1 MQKLEVCKRLEGERT
16 TMRVLISVFKPIAFG
31 IAVVAF
37 MVISHSPAK
46 ADEVTLAVYT
56 NGCFNC
62 ASPPNSSGAQQ
73 FSLTGTGLSYTNS
86 TFNGT
91 TASGF
96 RAFGAAPA
104 PQGTQAVNNF
114 GSFFLASSLATYTGN
129 TFTLRVTFTAPAEIV
144 GGGSPLFTATL
155 TGSVMSDNQGG
166 VFIDFNNTPQLFTFS
181 NGTASGSFNLIVNDL
196 SIDPNSSNDIS
207 ATIIGVQQSAIPEPA
222 SMLLLGTG
230 LVGVAGFARWRF

>member
-1 MQKLEVCKRLEGERT
+1 LEQGENED
-16 TMRVLISVFKPIAFG
+16 MRILNLMFKPLALAAIA
-31 IAVVAF
+31 IAVMAMGHGV
-37 MVISHSPAK
+37 VK
-46 ADEVTLAVYT
+46 ADEVTLAGYT

-62 ASPPNSSGAQQ
+62 ATPPNTSAIQQ
-73 FSLTGTGLSYTNS
+73 ASLSGLSYTNS

-91 TASGF
+91 TAAGF

-129 TFTLRVTFTAPAEIV
+129 SFTLRVTFTAPTGIA
-144 GGGSPLFTATL
+144 GGGSQLFTATL

-166 VFIDFNNTPQLFTFS
+166 VFIDFDNTPQLFTFS
-181 NGTASGSFNLIVNDL
+181 NGTGSGSFSLVVNDL
-196 SIDPNSSNDIS
+196 SIAPNSSNDIS
-207 ATIIGVQQSAIPEPA
+207 ATIISAQQHTIPEPA

-230 LVGVAGFARWRF
+230 LMGVAGVARRRLKTRFLAD

>member
-1 MQKLEVCKRLEGERT
+1 
-16 TMRVLISVFKPIAFG
+16 MRVLISVFKPIAFG
-31 IAVVAF
+31 MAVVAF

-46 ADEVTLAVYT
+46 ADEVTLSGYT

-62 ASPPNSSGAQQ
+62 ASPPNTSAVQQ
-73 FSLTGTGLSYTNS
+73 NALLGLSYTNS

-91 TASGF
+91 TANGF
-96 RAFGAAPA
+96 RAIGAAPA

-129 TFTLRVTFTAPAEIV
+129 AFTLRVTFSAPAGIN
-144 GGGSPLFTATL
+144 GGGSTLFTATL
-155 TGSVMSDNQGG
+155 TGTVMSDNQGG
-166 VFIDFNNTPQLFTFS
+166 VFIDFNNTPQVFTFS
-181 NGTASGSFNLIVNDL
+181 NASASGSFSLIVNDL

-207 ATIIGVQQSAIPEPA
+207 ANIIGAQQSAVPEPA

-230 LVGVAGFARWRF
+230 LMGLAGLIRRLRRNT

>member
-1 MQKLEVCKRLEGERT
+1 
-16 TMRVLISVFKPIAFG
+16 MRILNLMFKPLALAAIA
-31 IAVVAF
+31 IAVMAMGHGV
-37 MVISHSPAK
+37 VK
-46 ADEVTLAVYT
+46 ADEVTLAGYT

-62 ASPPNSSGAQQ
+62 ATPPNTSAIQQ
-73 FSLTGTGLSYTNS
+73 ASLSGLSYTNS

-91 TASGF
+91 TAAGF

-129 TFTLRVTFTAPAEIV
+129 SFTLRVTFTAPTGIA
-144 GGGSPLFTATL
+144 GGGSQLFTATL

-166 VFIDFNNTPQLFTFS
+166 VFIDFDNTPQLFTFS
-181 NGTASGSFNLIVNDL
+181 NGTGSGSFSLVVNDL
-196 SIDPNSSNDIS
+196 SIAPNSSNDIS
-207 ATIIGVQQSAIPEPA
+207 ATIISAQQHTIPEPA

-230 LVGVAGFARWRF
+230 LMGVAGVARRRLKTRFLAD

>member
-1 MQKLEVCKRLEGERT
+1 
-16 TMRVLISVFKPIAFG
+16 MRDLTSLFKPIALG
-31 IAVVAF
+31 IAALAL
-37 MVISHSPAK
+37 ISLSNGVAK
-46 ADEVTLAVYT
+46 ADEVTLTGYT

-62 ASPPNSSGAQQ
+62 ATPPNTSAIQQ
-73 FSLTGTGLSYTNS
+73 ASLSGLSYTNS

-129 TFTLRVTFTAPAEIV
+129 SFTLRVTFTAPAGIA
-144 GGGSPLFTATL
+144 GGGSTLFTATL
-155 TGSVMSDNQGG
+155 TGTVMSDNQGG

-181 NGTASGSFNLIVNDL
+181 NASGTGSFSLVVNDL
-196 SIDPNSSNDIS
+196 SISPNSSNDIS
-207 ATIIGVQQSAIPEPA
+207 ANIIGAEQHAVPEPA

-230 LVGVAGFARWRF
+230 LIGVAGFARRRFKGRS

>member
-1 MQKLEVCKRLEGERT
+1 
-16 TMRVLISVFKPIAFG
+16 MRILNLMFKPVALAVIA
-31 IAVVAF
+31 IAVMAMGHGV
-37 MVISHSPAK
+37 VK
-46 ADEVTLAVYT
+46 ADEVPLAGYYT

-62 ASPPNSSGAQQ
+62 ATPGNSSGVQQ
-73 FSLTGTGLSYTNS
+73 DFLSGLSYTNS

-230 LVGVAGFARWRF
+230 LVGVAGFARWRFKGRS

>member
-1 MQKLEVCKRLEGERT
+1 
-16 TMRVLISVFKPIAFG
+16 MRILNLMFKPLALAAIA
-31 IAVVAF
+31 IAVMA
-37 MVISHSPAK
+37 MGHSVVK
-46 ADEVTLAVYT
+46 ADEVTLTGYT

-62 ASPPNSSGAQQ
+62 ASPVNSAAVQQ
-73 FSLTGTGLSYTNS
+73 ASLLGLAYTNS
-86 TFNGT
+86 TFTGM

-114 GSFFLASSLATYTGN
+114 GSFFLSSSLATYTGN
-129 TFTLRVTFTAPAEIV
+129 SFTLRVTFTAPTGIA
-144 GGGSPLFTATL
+144 GGGSTLFTATL
-155 TGSVMSDNQGG
+155 TGTVMSDNQGG

-181 NGTASGSFNLIVNDL
+181 NASGTGSFSLVVNDL

-207 ATIIGVQQSAIPEPA
+207 ANIIGAEQHTVPEPA

-230 LVGVAGFARWRF
+230 LIGVAGFARRRFKGRS